1 MNFMVKLKMK
11 NLPFRK
17 KLLDKAKNF
26 LTSYDNK
33 VSKRYKVRMEK
44 AKKIMSQNPKK
55 YQSVYN
61 ITDKMIENYD
71 KKVEKEKKR
80 KAEERE
86 REIEREIERND
97 KIRKLKEDKN
107 EWGYRLNSCEK
118 CCKKCYNCGDRDRAS
133 YECKL
138 YAHKRCFQNPDKEC
152 FVCRKLFYGKK
163 YDYIKFCD
171 FFECYYEKV
180 QLNRKDHTCYICGEL
195 MYLP

>member
-61 ITDKMIENYD
+61 ITDKMIENSD

-86 REIEREIERND
+86 RERDRENERNE
-97 KIRKLKEDKN
+97 KIRKLREDKIILVKN
-107 EWGYRLNSCEK
+107 VVKNVIIVAIEMEAVMNVNYMLIKDVFKTMIKNVLFVENFSMVKNMIISNFVICLN
-118 CCKKCYNCGDRDRAS
+118 
-133 YECKL
+133 
-138 YAHKRCFQNPDKEC
+138 
-152 FVCRKLFYGKK
+152 VIMKK
-163 YDYIKFCD
+163 Y
-171 FFECYYEKV
+171 
-180 QLNRKDHTCYICGEL
+180 N
-195 MYLP
+195 